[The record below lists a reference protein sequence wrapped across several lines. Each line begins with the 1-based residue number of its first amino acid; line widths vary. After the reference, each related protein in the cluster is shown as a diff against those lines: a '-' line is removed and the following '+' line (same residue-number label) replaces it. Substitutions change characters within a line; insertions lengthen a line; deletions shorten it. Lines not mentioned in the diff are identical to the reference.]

1 MTEPKE
7 PTPHGAAYLFFFTNT
22 PLLLTVVVLWN
33 VWWLLYC
40 YMTREWHWFMRSG
53 AVTIVLG
60 AIISFRNVLRL
71 SREER
76 IRLRNLTVVETY
88 SVSEKQDQE
97 RDSVAVILG
106 VWAMVFGTAAG
117 AYGDL
122 LGKFL

>member
-1 MTEPKE
+1 
-7 PTPHGAAYLFFFTNT
+7 
-22 PLLLTVVVLWN
+22 
-33 VWWLLYC
+33 
-40 YMTREWHWFMRSG
+40 MRSG